1 MMAELMMTDSRKAGP
16 LQVLRTVLS
25 ALFGVRHSKTHEE
38 DMVGL
43 RPVHV
48 IVAGVIVVAAF
59 VLAIVAF
66 VHFVATK

>member
-1 MMAELMMTDSRKAGP
+1 MKAELTMADVRKAGL

-38 DMVGL
+38 DAAGL
-43 RPVHV
+43 RPAQV

-66 VHFVATK
+66 VHFVATR

>member
-1 MMAELMMTDSRKAGP
+1 MGARKAGP

-25 ALFGVRHSKTHEE
+25 ALFGVRHRGMHEE
-38 DMVGL
+38 DAAGL
-43 RPVHV
+43 RPIQV

-66 VHFVATK
+66 VQLVATK

>member
-1 MMAELMMTDSRKAGP
+1 MMAELMMADARKAGP
-16 LQVLRTVLS
+16 LRAMRTVLS
-25 ALFGVRHSKTHEE
+25 ALFGVRHSRTHEE
-38 DMVGL
+38 DTAGL

-59 VLAIVAF
+59 VLAIMAF

>member
-1 MMAELMMTDSRKAGP
+1 MNGGAVMGERKAGP

-25 ALFGVRHSKTHEE
+25 GLFGVRHRRMHEE
-38 DMVGL
+38 DAAGL
-43 RPVHV
+43 RPIQV

-66 VHFVATK
+66 VQLVATK